1 MSSALRGRSCA
12 SSATTDAGSQ
22 RRGLYPGAL
31 RRAFLSCVVVLAA
44 SASLGGAA
52 EAKVGAVAAHPQ
64 IQVGG
69 FPTGIALN
77 PVTNTIYVGN
87 GTTGT
92 LSLINGKKCNAGDA
106 GGCGQH
112 VTAVTAGT
120 DPIGIAVNGTTN
132 TVYVANASGTVA
144 VVSGRTCDAANMS
157 RCHVQPATVRVGA
170 NPQFLAVDQ
179 TTNTI
184 YVANSSANTVSVI
197 DGSTRRVRAT
207 VPVGP
212 LPFTL
217 TVNEATSSVYVTDLG
232 AATISVIDARAC
244 NAANVNGCGHKPIV
258 VNVGQTPGGIAV
270 NTRTDTIYVTG
281 EFSNDVSVIDGKTCN
296 ARTTSGCRQTPV
308 HVLAG
313 AGARGIAVN
322 EVTNTVYVANTAAN
336 TVSVING
343 ATCNA
348 TEHSGCGQKA
358 AVAPVGISPRR
369 VAVDPVTNTIYV
381 TNAGSNSVT
390 MLDGRTCSGVVHTG
404 CGPAGI
410 PSPKAPPTTTTP
422 PSIA

>member
-1 MSSALRGRSCA
+1 M
-12 SSATTDAGSQ
+12 
-22 RRGLYPGAL
+22 GLYPGGL
-31 RRAFLSCVVVLAA
+31 RGAYLICVVVLAA
-44 SASLGGAA
+44 AVSLSGAA
-52 EAKVGAVAAHPQ
+52 GAKVGAAAAHPE

-77 PVTNTIYVGN
+77 PSTDTIYVGN

-106 GGCGQH
+106 RGCSQH

-120 DPIGIAVNGTTN
+120 DPIGIAVNGSTN

-144 VVSGRTCDAANMS
+144 VVNGAKCDAANMS
-157 RCHVQPATVRVGA
+157 GCHVQPATVRVGA

-179 TTNTI
+179 RTNTI
-184 YVANSSANTVSVI
+184 YVANSAANTVSVI

-207 VPVGP
+207 IPVGP

-217 TVNEATSSVYVTDLG
+217 AVNEATGSVYVTDLG
-232 AATISVIDARAC
+232 SASISVIDAKSC
-244 NAANVNGCGHKPIV
+244 NATNISGCKHRPIT
-258 VNVGQTPGGIAV
+258 VNVGQAPGGIAV
-270 NTRTDTIYVTG
+270 NARTDTIYVTG

-296 ARTTSGCRQTPV
+296 ARATSGCRQTPF

-348 TEHSGCGQKA
+348 TVHSGCSQQA
-358 AVAPVGISPRR
+358 AVAPVGVSPRR

-390 MLDGRTCSGVVHTG
+390 MLDGRTCNGRVHSG
-404 CGPAGI
+404 CGP
-410 PSPKAPPTTTTP
+410 PPPKGQPA
-422 PSIA
+422 

>member
-1 MSSALRGRSCA
+1 MRGTYLVCA
-12 SSATTDAGSQ
+12 
-22 RRGLYPGAL
+22 
-31 RRAFLSCVVVLAA
+31 VVLAA
-44 SASLGGAA
+44 CPGAA
-52 EAKVGAVAAHPQ
+52 ADAKVGAAAAHPQ

-77 PVTNTIYVGN
+77 PSTNTIYVGN

-92 LSLINGKKCNAGDA
+92 LSLINGKTCNSGNA

-120 DPIGIAVNGTTN
+120 DPIGIAVNGVTN

-144 VVSGRTCDAANMS
+144 VVNGGKCDAANMS
-157 RCHVQPATVRVGA
+157 GCHTQPTTVRVGT
-170 NPQFLAVDQ
+170 NPQFLAVDES
-179 TTNTI
+179 TNTI
-184 YVANSSANTVSVI
+184 YVANSAADTVSVI
-197 DGSTRRVRAT
+197 DGRTCNATSKAGCARVRAT
-207 VPVGP
+207 IPVGP

-217 TVNEATSSVYVTDLG
+217 AVNEATRSVYVTDLG
-232 AATISVIDARAC
+232 AATVSVINAKAC
-244 NAANVNGCGHKPIV
+244 NATNVSGCRRKPIT
-258 VNVGQTPGGIAV
+258 VNVGRSPGGIAV
-270 NTRTDTIYVTG
+270 NKRTNTIYVTG

-296 ARTTSGCRQTPV
+296 ARATSGCRQKPF

-322 EVTNTVYVANTAAN
+322 EATNTVYVANTVAN

-348 TEHSGCGQKA
+348 TVHTGCSQQA
-358 AVAPVGISPRR
+358 AVAPVGVSPRR
-369 VAVDPVTNTIYV
+369 VAVDELTNTIYV

-390 MLDGRTCSGVVHTG
+390 MLDGRTCSGRVHTG
-404 CGPAGI
+404 CAPAGSSSVM
-410 PSPKAPPTTTTP
+410 PPKTTTTP
-422 PSIA
+422 IPPPPYTA